1 MKKNAFTLI
10 ELLVVLGI
18 VAVLA
23 AIISAVTV
31 KARESAQ
38 SAKCVSNLRT
48 VGSAALRF
56 FADRNGDFLPTKYWE
71 LYPSWSVTAKQG
83 MRDYLGIESDLIN
96 PTGIPEFYR
105 DTVATCPTM
114 QRLNPK
120 VSTPLHRTY
129 SYNNYLNQKNPSSAY
144 DNLPSAMRPDL
155 VTGYRRLSNAAKPSE
170 MWMFTEGVIG
180 GDGSYYGTSLSSASS
195 EPDMAF
201 PHQGK
206 QNFVF
211 LDGHIEN
218 LGRAEF
224 LKHAEKSE
232 FWGKVD

>member
-1 MKKNAFTLI
+1 MRKNAFTLV
-10 ELLVVLGI
+10 ELLVVIGI
-18 VAVLA
+18 VAVLTV
-23 AIISAVTV
+23 IISGVTV

-38 SAKCVSNLRT
+38 NAKCVSNLRT
-48 VGSAALRF
+48 IGSAALRF

-96 PTGIPEFYR
+96 PTGVPEFYR
-105 DTVATCPTM
+105 DTVATCPSM
-114 QRLNPK
+114 RRLYPK

-129 SYNNYLNQKNPSSAY
+129 TYNYYLNQKNPSSAY
-144 DNLPSAMRPDL
+144 DSLPSIMRPDL
-155 VTGYRRLSNAAKPSE
+155 ATGYRRLSNVSKPAA

-180 GDGSYYGTSLSSASS
+180 GDGSYFGTSLSSASS
-195 EPDMAF
+195 EPDMSF
-201 PHQGK
+201 PHRGK

-211 LDGHIEN
+211 LDGHIEA
-218 LGRAEF
+218 LGREEF
-224 LKHAEKSE
+224 RKRAEKSE